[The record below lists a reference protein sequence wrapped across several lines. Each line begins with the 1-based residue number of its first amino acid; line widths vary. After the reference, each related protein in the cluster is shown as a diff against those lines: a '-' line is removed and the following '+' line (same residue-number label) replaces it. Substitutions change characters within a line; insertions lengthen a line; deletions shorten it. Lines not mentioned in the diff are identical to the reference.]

1 MSGKIHK
8 MILES
13 WKKFKNFKFERN
25 SIWICFTQLVQI
37 ARTAVASNYSENS
50 FISTLSELFC
60 CWTKSRTQKNI
71 WVKYKDNFNLLY
83 CERERVVY
91 FFYVVILFIFPPGI
105 FDFVV
110 VVLTDLC
117 HWIYPYFL
125 PRYPVQVETFTFFQT
140 FNWFSFRSSRL
151 RFHLLNIRLNRY
163 FKKSSK
169 IEKIEKFIKK
179 CKLGDWWVNHF
190 FQKILSFSTLGLCFT
205 SSVKI

>member
-71 WVKYKDNFNLLY
+71 WVKYEVTFYIVRK
-83 CERERVVY
+83 RVVY
-91 FFYVVILFIFPPGI
+91 LFLCCDSLYFP
-105 FDFVV
+105 
-110 VVLTDLC
+110 
-117 HWIYPYFL
+117 
-125 PRYPVQVETFTFFQT
+125 
-140 FNWFSFRSSRL
+140 S
-151 RFHLLNIRLNRY
+151 RY
-163 FKKSSK
+163 FWFCGGGSYWS
-169 IEKIEKFIKK
+169 
-179 CKLGDWWVNHF
+179 
-190 FQKILSFSTLGLCFT
+190 LSLDLSVFSTEV
-205 SSVKI
+205 SSAGRNFHFLSNF